1 MAEGLQVQLCESIFV
16 RDWIE
21 FTSAMKSTITFILA
35 TGMQRHRLLG
45 KFYKTSTASNITK
58 ADKMNNQSIKKFE
71 REKEKNMEMTIYE
84 NLTTTLLRFRL
95 FHP

>member
-1 MAEGLQVQLCESIFV
+1 MAEGLQVQLCDSIFV

-84 NLTTTLLRFRL
+84 KLTTTLLRF
-95 FHP
+95 